1 MEYDYYGRPSGQET
15 QGLVYFY
22 AHFKIF
28 PTIDKQQEVWTVTG
42 NIHSLESMGLVDGPG
57 VRSVVFFQ
65 GCPLR
70 CLYCHNPDTWAGR
83 GEATDST
90 ALVNR
95 LLRFR
100 HYYARGGGVTFS
112 GGEPLLQPDFLLDCL
127 KQLKQNNI
135 HTCIDTSGVGLGD
148 YEEILKYTDLVLYDI
163 KHYDPDIYQK
173 MTGHDMT
180 ATNQFLE
187 AVCASGTPI
196 WIRHVV
202 VPNLTDDEAHMARLK
217 QHIDG
222 ISGVERVDLLPYH
235 ILGHSKYGNLN
246 LPLPLADTPPM
257 DKVRCSQ
264 LQTQYFSEY
273 AQDKKGL

>member
-1 MEYDYYGRPSGQET
+1 M
-15 QGLVYFY
+15 
-22 AHFKIF
+22 
-28 PTIDKQQEVWTVTG
+28 
-42 NIHSLESMGLVDGPG
+42 IHSLESMGLVDGPG

-148 YEEILKYTDLVLYDI
+148 YEEILKFTDLILYDV
-163 KHYDPDIYQK
+163 KHYDPEIYQK
-173 MTGHDMT
+173 ITGHTMT
-180 ATNQFLE
+180 ATNQFLD
-187 AVCASGTPI
+187 AVCKSGTPL

-202 VPNLTDDEAHMARLK
+202 VPGLTDDEAHIARLK

-257 DKVRCSQ
+257 DKTRCSQ
-264 LQTQYFSEY
+264 LQAQYFSEY